1 MKIQRIIAA
10 ALIAAT
16 LGTAV
21 GCSSGGNITLTTAA
35 GASTPATVPTI
46 EDTAVGSGELDIKFT
61 KFDLGDEIPSD
72 AVSVE
77 LSDGG
82 TVCDDERV
90 TIEGGVVRI
99 TSGGDYIIRGSL
111 SNGRIVVEVGKDEK
125 VRLCLNGVSISSESA
140 PIEMIS
146 ADKVLILL
154 CEGSENTLTDTGSGY
169 VDTDDDATDENDE
182 NSRPTAAVYSKC
194 ALTIGGKGKLVVNA
208 SYHDGIR
215 SKKTLKI
222 VGGSL
227 AVTSAGTAVKGSNGV
242 AIADGNISLSADEN
256 CIRTSEEEDT
266 TKGYVYIKGG
276 ALELSAKKHG
286 ISASR
291 YVIVEGG
298 EINITTTGTEVDSDS
313 DNDSS
318 SGDMWGRPGGMGGFG
333 NEGSGLAKIKSKGI
347 KADVSVSI
355 VGGTVNIIST
365 GHAISSGGAVSISG
379 EDTKLTLY
387 AKCASPKAN
396 SKGIKADGD
405 LLVSGGSVDV
415 TYSYEGLES
424 KGGCINI
431 SGGSVNV
438 YSTDDGFN
446 AASNDGSIVI
456 GGGNIFVNASGDGF
470 DSNGNIYITGGRTL
484 IAGPT
489 TSADGALDCGDNR
502 NYIAVSGGTLI
513 AYGAAGM
520 AEAPTSEYSTQC
532 SISTNTSISE
542 GTLCALT
549 DSDGNVVCAFVA
561 AESAQNIVISSPDI
575 KIGSSYSLITGGTL
589 DGATDNS
596 TIYIGGKVDGGSSV
610 ASFTVESIL
619 TGSSGG
625 MGGFGGGGMG
635 GFGGG
640 GFGGGDMGGHGDF
653 GGGGFGGGDIP
664 DDPDRPEG
672 EPPDKRK

>member
-1 MKIQRIIAA
+1 MKLKKMIAVATIAA
-10 ALIAAT
+10 MLT
-16 LGTAV
+16 

-35 GASTPATVPTI
+35 SASTPATVPTI
-46 EDTAVGSGELDIKFT
+46 EDSSVGSGELDIKFT
-61 KFDLGDEIPSD
+61 NFDLSDETPSD
-72 AVSVE
+72 AVSIE

-82 TVCDDERV
+82 SVCTNEGV
-90 TIEGGVVRI
+90 SIESGVIRI
-99 TSGGDYIIRGSL
+99 TAGGDYIIRGSL
-111 SNGRIVVEVGKDEK
+111 SSGRLIVEVGKDEK
-125 VRLCLNGVSISSESA
+125 VRLCLDGVSITSESA

-154 CEGSENTLTDTGSGY
+154 CEGSENTITDNGSGY
-169 VDTDDDATDENDE
+169 VDSDDDTSAENDE
-182 NSRPTAAVYSKC
+182 NARPTAAIYSKC
-194 ALTIGGKGKLVVNA
+194 ALTIGGKGTLVVNA

-222 VGGSL
+222 VGGNLS
-227 AVTSAGTAVKGSNGV
+227 VGSVGTAVKGSNGV
-242 AIADGNISLSADEN
+242 AIADGKIELTADEN

-276 ALELSAKKHG
+276 TLELSAKKHG

-298 EINITTTGTEVDSDS
+298 EIDITTTGTEVDSDS
-313 DNDSS
+313 NDSS
-318 SGDMWGRPGGMGGFG
+318 GGGMWGRPGGFG

-347 KADVSVSI
+347 KADVSVS
-355 VGGTVNIIST
+355 VSGGSININST

-379 EDTKLTLY
+379 DDTKLTLY
-387 AKCASPKAN
+387 AKCSSPSAN

-405 LLVSGGSVDV
+405 LLVSGGSVNV
-415 TYSYEGLES
+415 KYSYEGLES
-424 KGGCINI
+424 KGGVINI
-431 SGGSVNV
+431 SGGSVGV

-446 AASNDGSIVI
+446 ASSNDGSIVI

-470 DSNGNIYITGGRTL
+470 DSNGNIYFTGGTTL

-520 AEAPTSEYSTQC
+520 AEAPTAEYSTQC
-532 SISTNTSISE
+532 SISTNITITE
-542 GTLCALT
+542 GSLCALT
-549 DSDGNVVCAFVA
+549 DSDGNAVCAFVA
-561 AESAQNIVISSPDI
+561 AESAQNVVISSPDI
-575 KIGSSYSLITGGTL
+575 QIGSNYSLVSGGTL
-589 DGATDNS
+589 DGASDTDK
-596 TIYIGGKVDGGSSV
+596 IYSGGKVDGGNTLST
-610 ASFTVESIL
+610 FTVSSIL

-625 MGGFGGGGMG
+625 MGGIGGIGGG

-640 GFGGGDMGGHGDF
+640 GFGGGGGMGGHGGDF
-653 GGGGFGGGDIP
+653 GGDKPNDPGDIGGFGGPGGMDGD
-664 DDPDRPEG
+664 
-672 EPPDKRK
+672 PPDPR